1 MCLHI
6 MYSVRT
12 WHSTCAHVN
21 GTVRMHAKRAQCT
34 YTRAARTRR
43 EINTYMR
50 TVFCLA
56 KCDRGWCLR
65 RFPSTAQWQRAKARD
80 WPCSC
85 PTCKQPTPPSAGCAP
100 LASCGLVPPS
110 RGGFGSPPRRPRSP
124 PPWEGG
130 CPPRRRQ
137 GNCRGGRSSNR
148 PRTRAVLA
156 PASGGGSKNR
166 RGGSGLLDF
175 FPLPPS
181 DRPAPSRHGGASA
194 QGGCISHEIQV
205 GPWFWRGV
213 GEVF

>member
-1 MCLHI
+1 
-6 MYSVRT
+6 
-12 WHSTCAHVN
+12 
-21 GTVRMHAKRAQCT
+21 MHARKWCCTHAHNAKRVQCT
-34 YTRAARTRR
+34 YIRTARTRR

-56 KCDRGWCLR
+56 KCDRGWCFG

-100 LASCGLVPPS
+100 LASHGLVPPS
-110 RGGFGSPPRRPRSP
+110 RGGFGSPPRRPKSP

-156 PASGGGSKNR
+156 PASGEGSKNR

-175 FPLPPS
+175 FHFRPQIGQLLLDTAVLPLKAVVF
-181 DRPAPSRHGGASA
+181 RMKIKWVHGFGVE
-194 QGGCISHEIQV
+194 QGRYFESK
-205 GPWFWRGV
+205 
-213 GEVF
+213 